1 MKTRKYIMAL
11 ESISIRKMENQTQDF
26 YEAVVVMSKRAKQV
40 LNNRIAEQMMVSN
53 EEVEMGVY
61 DQIFEKNPDDY
72 VIATGESHSVEEFLA
87 LATEY
92 AELGDWH
99 ELVEIDH
106 ELRPTDID
114 DLVGDSSKAQKQLQ
128 WKPKMKFKDLVKN
141 MVEHD
146 LDYFKLR
153 SDPINDYTG

>member
-61 DQIFEKNPDDY
+61 DQILDKNTEDYEEIEK
-72 VIATGESHSVEEFLA
+72 ATTVAVKEFIN
-87 LATEY
+87 
-92 AELGDWH
+92 G
-99 ELVEIDH
+99 ELV
-106 ELRPTDID
+106 
-114 DLVGDSSKAQKQLQ
+114 
-128 WKPKMKFKDLVKN
+128 WKN
-141 MVEHD
+141 SEEEA
-146 LDYFKLR
+146 
-153 SDPINDYTG
+153 

>member
-61 DQIFEKNPDDY
+61 DQIFEKNPEDY
-72 VIATGESHSVEEFLA
+72 EEIEKATTVAVKEFIN
-87 LATEY
+87 
-92 AELGDWH
+92 G
-99 ELVEIDH
+99 ELV
-106 ELRPTDID
+106 
-114 DLVGDSSKAQKQLQ
+114 
-128 WKPKMKFKDLVKN
+128 WKN
-141 MVEHD
+141 SEEEA
-146 LDYFKLR
+146 
-153 SDPINDYTG
+153 